1 LPEGILILE
10 PAAPLE
16 AADFECLVFKH
27 VPVNLRRLNA
37 ARVVRLHAVD
47 QIAGFVMICRGN

>member
-37 ARVVRLHAVD
+37 ARVVSLHAVD
-47 QIAGFVMICRGN
+47 